1 MSENTAD
8 AAPATGYGG
17 LQGAHMLPAT
27 DGGGVVYPLGFFGP
41 SYYLPEWEF
50 IHFNNEA
57 WSLELR
63 MAQASWRHWF
73 RRGFS
78 TFDRVFVLCI
88 VMVGLYAFMISGLPY
103 LQRVSSWAAIG
114 GLGAF
119 YYRVA
124 WIHFIHPRKF
134 RAVFPTAERLRFSIH
149 WWSHVLAALM
159 VVDWRT
165 YFILLWQVAI
175 NTGLGYIVYA
185 AWRGD
190 IVHLLIAAAIV
201 PALLAL
207 ILQPA
212 IMGLCFLVLRL
223 HLGRPPTGSDL
234 PPVDPP
240 VRAA

>member
-1 MSENTAD
+1 MSDATTDQATAM
-8 AAPATGYGG
+8 GYGG

-50 IHFNNEA
+50 IRFNTEA
-57 WSLELR
+57 WGLESR
-63 MAQASWRHWF
+63 PAQASWRHWF
-73 RRGFS
+73 RRGFI
-78 TFDRVFVLCI
+78 TFDRIFALGI
-88 VMVGLYAFMISGLPY
+88 VILGLYAFTASGLPY
-103 LQRVSSWAAIG
+103 LQRVSSWAVIG
-114 GLGAF
+114 AVGAF

-124 WIHFIHPRKF
+124 WILFVHPKKF
-134 RAVFPTAERLRFSIH
+134 RAIFPTAERLRFSIH

-165 YFILLWQVAI
+165 YLLLIWQVAI
-175 NTGLGYIVYA
+175 NTSLGYIVYA

-190 IVHLLIAAAIV
+190 IVNPLIAAAIV

-212 IMGLCFLVLRL
+212 IMGACFLVLRL
-223 HLGRPPTGSDL
+223 HLGRPPTKDDL
-234 PPVDPP
+234 SPVDAP
-240 VRAA
+240 VRAS